1 MKLLLEQWR
10 EYLKEQETIAVGQCY
25 PFAVEMS
32 NNSSESEFANL
43 FKFKVVHGR
52 VTDKFSGESFL
63 HAWVEKGDMV
73 FDAQTSHTKPNGIP
87 KADYYDIYQPES
99 HEEYTAEET
108 ILKCMKTGH
117 KGPWNHINE
126 ITTLEPKV
134 KQGFRKAIVDSNF
147 WNLPHEEYDVV
158 DSTSLK
164 MPDGSY
170 AGETPASVALAQYL
184 NATAQELGTDLFFV
198 VTVEKDEGYVLRDG
212 DANYPNN
219 WLMGAEFNG
228 PNPSNG
234 KNLIIIELR
243 PLEED
248 FELSNVNFIPKL
260 LINLVSQ
267 IVNHEMVHYWQMK
280 KQAKSK
286 GLSDEEAWKELLC
299 DPKQVPVGAS
309 QEDRDE
315 WEQRCGRAPPKDHHG
330 KEVYVTRHGEIDAY
344 AHEAAEQLLSSFD
357 DPDWL
362 LRELRKSS
370 GIRFAAVKSSAVR
383 LFMDTL
389 ARDSKEI
396 RKFWTKLY
404 TQIQQQSQEL
414 SETEDFQDE
423 VEEKS
428 PNASGDLLK
437 TGGNNTKVGKGITNP
452 KNPKFKSAPP
462 GASGG

>member
-32 NNSSESEFANL
+32 NNSSKSEFADL
-43 FKFKVVHGR
+43 SKFKVVHGR
-52 VTDKFSGESFL
+52 VTDKFSGESVL
-63 HAWVEKGDMV
+63 HAWVEKGDIV
-73 FDAQTSHTKPNGIP
+73 FDSQTSHTKPNGIP
-87 KADYYDIYQPES
+87 KADYYDIYQPEP

-117 KGPWNHINE
+117 KGPWNRINE
-126 ITTLEPKV
+126 VTTLEPEV
-134 KQGFRKAIVDSNF
+134 KQGFRQAIVDSNF

-248 FELSNVNFIPKL
+248 FELSVLDPEQ
-260 LINLVSQ
+260 LINLISQ
-267 IVNHEMVHYWQMK
+267 VVNHEMVHYWQMK
-280 KQAKSK
+280 KQAESK
-286 GLSDEEAWKELLC
+286 GLSDEEAWEELLC
-299 DPKQVPVGAS
+299 DPEQVPIGSS
-309 QEDRDE
+309 QADRDE

-330 KEVYVTRHGEIDAY
+330 KEVYLTRHGEIDAY
-344 AHEAAEQLLSSFD
+344 AHEAAEQLLTYMS
-357 DPDWL
+357 PEEVMRH
-362 LRELRKSS
+362 LRTSKGVRW
-370 GIRFAAVKSSAVR
+370 AAQQSSAVQI
-383 LFMDTL
+383 FMDTL

-414 SETEDFQDE
+414 SEDSDFQKNMKKNLPKELDF
-423 VEEKS
+423 
-428 PNASGDLLK
+428 LLK
-437 TGGNNTKVGKGITNP
+437 KGGNNTKVGPGIKNP
-452 KNPKFKSAPP
+452 KNPKFDSKPP

>member
-32 NNSSESEFANL
+32 NNSSESEFADL
-43 FKFKVVHGR
+43 SKFKVVHGR
-52 VTDKFSGESFL
+52 VTDKFSGESVL

-73 FDAQTSHTKPNGIP
+73 FDSQTSHTKPNGIP
-87 KADYYDIYQPES
+87 KAEYYDIYQPES

-126 ITTLEPKV
+126 VTTLEPEV
-134 KQGFRKAIVDSNF
+134 KQGFRKAIIDSNF

-184 NATAQELGTDLFFV
+184 NATAQELGTDLLFV
-198 VTVEKDEGYVLRDG
+198 VTVEKDDGYVLRDG

-219 WLMGAEFNG
+219 WLMGGEFNG
-228 PNPSNG
+228 PNPGQNG

-248 FELSNVNFIPKL
+248 FKLSDVDPKQ
-260 LINLVSQ
+260 LINLISQ
-267 IVNHEMVHYWQMK
+267 VVNHEMVHYWQMK

-286 GLSDEEAWKELLC
+286 GLSDEEAWEELLC
-299 DPKQVPVGAS
+299 DPEQVPVGAS

-330 KEVYVTRHGEIDAY
+330 KEVYLTRHGEIDAY
-344 AHEAAEQLLSSFD
+344 AHEAAEQLLAQM
-357 DPDWL
+357 PPEEIIRH
-362 LRELRKSS
+362 LRTSG
-370 GIRFAAVKSSAVR
+370 GIRWAAQVSSAVQ

-404 TQIQQQSQEL
+404 TQIQHQSQEL
-414 SETEDFQDE
+414 SEDFQDE
-423 VEEKS
+423 VKKNLSNEF
-428 PNASGDLLK
+428 DFLLRK
-437 TGGNNTKVGKGITNP
+437 GKNNKKEGEGVTNP
-452 KNPKFKSAPP
+452 PNPKFKSAPP

>member
-1 MKLLLEQWR
+1 MKLILEQWR
-10 EYLKEQETIAVGQCY
+10 GYLKEQETIAVGQCY
-25 PFAVEMS
+25 PFAVKMS
-32 NNSSESEFANL
+32 NNSSESEFADL
-43 FKFKVVHGR
+43 SKFKVVHGK
-52 VTDKFSGESFL
+52 VTDKFSDESFL

-73 FDAQTSHTKPNGIP
+73 FDSQTSQTKPNGIP
-87 KADYYDIYQPES
+87 KAEYYDIYQPES
-99 HEEYTAEET
+99 HEEYTAEQT

-126 ITTLEPKV
+126 ATTLEPEA

-170 AGETPASVALAQYL
+170 AGETPASVTLAQYL
-184 NATAQELGTDLFFV
+184 NTTAQELGTDLFFV
-198 VTVEKDEGYVLRDG
+198 VTVEKDDGYVLRDG

-219 WLMGAEFNG
+219 WLMGGEFNG

-248 FELSNVNFIPKL
+248 FELSELDPKQ
-260 LINLVSQ
+260 LINLISQ
-267 IVNHEMVHYWQMK
+267 VVNHEMVHYWQMK

-286 GLSDEEAWKELLC
+286 GLSDEEAWEELLC
-299 DPKQVPVGAS
+299 DPEQVPVGSS
-309 QEDRDE
+309 QADRDE

-344 AHEAAEQLLSSFD
+344 AHEAAEQLLTYMS
-357 DPDWL
+357 PEEVTRH
-362 LRELRKSS
+362 LRTSRGVLWASQQ
-370 GIRFAAVKSSAVR
+370 SSAVR

-389 ARDSKEI
+389 SRDSKEI

-404 TQIQQQSQEL
+404 TQIQQQSNE
-414 SETEDFQDE
+414 
-423 VEEKS
+423 
-428 PNASGDLLK
+428 
-437 TGGNNTKVGKGITNP
+437 
-452 KNPKFKSAPP
+452 
-462 GASGG
+462 

>member
-32 NNSSESEFANL
+32 NNSSESEFTDL
-43 FKFKVVHGR
+43 SKFKVVHGR

-73 FDAQTSHTKPNGIP
+73 FDSQTSHTKPNGIP
-87 KADYYDIYQPES
+87 KADYYDIYQPEP

-462 GASGG
+462 

>member
-1 MKLLLEQWR
+1 MKLIIEQWR

-32 NNSSESEFANL
+32 NNSSESEFADL
-43 FKFKVVHGR
+43 SKFKVVHGR
-52 VTDKFSGESFL
+52 VTDKFSGESVL
-63 HAWVEKGDMV
+63 HAWVEKGDTV

-87 KADYYDIYQPES
+87 KADYYDIYQPEP

-117 KGPWNHINE
+117 KGPWTQHQLKHMNE
-126 ITTLEPKV
+126 VTTLEPEV
-134 KQGFRKAIVDSNF
+134 KQGFRKAIIDSNF

-158 DSTSLK
+158 DSTSLILS
-164 MPDGSY
+164 DGSY

-184 NATAQELGTDLFFV
+184 NATAQELGTDLLFV
-198 VTVEKDEGYVLRDG
+198 VTVEKDDGYVLREG

-219 WLMGAEFNG
+219 WLMGGEFNG
-228 PNPSNG
+228 PNPGQNG
-234 KNLIIIELR
+234 KNLIVIELR

-248 FELSNVNFIPKL
+248 FELSVLDPEQ
-260 LINLVSQ
+260 LINLISQ
-267 IVNHEMVHYWQMK
+267 VVNHEMVHYWQMK

-286 GLSDEEAWKELLC
+286 GLSDEEAWEELLC
-299 DPKQVPVGAS
+299 DPEQVPVGAS

-414 SETEDFQDE
+414 SEDFQDE
-423 VEEKS
+423 MKKNLPKEL
-428 PNASGDLLK
+428 DFLLNK
-437 TGGNNTKVGKGITNP
+437 GKNNKKVGPGIKNP
-452 KNPKFKSAPP
+452 KNPKPP

>member
-73 FDAQTSHTKPNGIP
+73 FDSQTSHTKPNGIP
-87 KADYYDIYQPES
+87 KADYYDIYQPEP

-286 GLSDEEAWKELLC
+286 GLSDEKAWEELLC
-299 DPKQVPVGAS
+299 DPEQVPVGSS

>member
-1 MKLLLEQWR
+1 M
-10 EYLKEQETIAVGQCY
+10 KEQETIAVGQCY

-73 FDAQTSHTKPNGIP
+73 FDSQTSHTKPNGIP
-87 KADYYDIYQPES
+87 KADYYDIYQPEP

-260 LINLVSQ
+260 LINLISQ
-267 IVNHEMVHYWQMK
+267 VVNHEMVHYWQMK

-286 GLSDEEAWKELLC
+286 GLSDEEAWEELLC
-299 DPKQVPVGAS
+299 DPEQVPVGSS